1 MDRRESIV
9 SKPGI
14 LAGKPAVKG
23 TRISVELI
31 LGSLAHG
38 WTPEMIRESYPQLA
52 PEDIFAALAGLCGRV
67 DARRG
72 IRCHAQGRRGRRAD
86 R

>member
-1 MDRRESIV
+1 MDRRESV

-31 LGSLAHG
+31 PGSLAHG
-38 WTPEMIRESYPQLA
+38 WTPEMILESYPQLA